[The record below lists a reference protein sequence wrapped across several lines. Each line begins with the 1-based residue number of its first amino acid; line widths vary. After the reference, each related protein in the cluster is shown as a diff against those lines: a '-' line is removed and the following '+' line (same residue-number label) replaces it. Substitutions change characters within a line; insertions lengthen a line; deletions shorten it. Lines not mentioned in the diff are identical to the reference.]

1 MSILL
6 GYIHFTPQSCDVL
19 MIFMLLFAILSQII
33 LLEFIMLM
41 RRFFILLFLL
51 TPAWFLS
58 AMPVQ
63 NYLPKHASFNAEIP
77 LPSTTLGFEIGQ
89 RHVRHDQLKEY
100 FNTLSQSSTRLEM
113 TSIGRTAQ
121 LREQFLITISS
132 PENIANLDAILA
144 NTHRST
150 ANEKMSDEPLVV
162 WLGYSVHG
170 DEISGANAAM
180 VVAYYLAASE
190 EKEITAMLAN
200 TIIVLEPSINPDGMD
215 RFVNWVST
223 YRGSTDNSDVEHI
236 EHHQGWVSGR
246 TNHFWFDLNRDWL
259 LLTQQESRHRLKYFH
274 QYQPHVL
281 GDYHEMG
288 ANSSYF
294 FQPGIVSRTHPLT
307 PKQNVSL
314 TKELAKFHA
323 KALDQAQRL
332 YYSEENFDDF
342 YYGKGSTYPDI
353 NASVGILFEQ
363 ASSRG
368 MQQDT
373 INGLLTFEYGIQNH
387 VLTSLSTIKGA
398 WENRQALKK
407 YQKSFYQQALKQ
419 AKKEK
424 FNGYLISENKD
435 SYRLNTLLDKLTQHQ
450 INVYPLKNDFSHQ
463 GKSYAS
469 ETSYYIPLAQKQ
481 YRLVQA
487 LFNQETD
494 FPDNTFYDVSGWTMP
509 LAMNIDF
516 HKLDS
521 TWGLELA
528 DKPWSKKNII
538 HVSKVKPSDS
548 DYAYAFE
555 WHHALA
561 PSLLN
566 QLLSK
571 GIKAKVATT
580 GFTSSINGQK
590 RVFASGTIMI
600 PAGIQ
605 STQNWRENIAELAN
619 NINIELVT
627 INSGL
632 TSQGIDFGSSSF
644 KAIKKPKVLLLG
656 GTGVSQYEAGEIRYY
671 LDELLQI
678 PISIVEHSRLAE
690 IDLSSYSHL
699 VLVDGDYKGLS
710 ERNISNIKTWV
721 KQGGTVFAQKR
732 GAKWLAKQDILSVDF
747 ASKKQIDQLF
757 DSEKL
762 NYHDKEKLSA
772 RKRIAGAIFA
782 TELDISHPLAFGYT
796 NEKLPLFRNS
806 TLIMDAG
813 QQPFITVAKYNAT
826 PLLSGY
832 TDNNLVHR
840 LAHNAAIVAH
850 NYGEGRVIATSDV
863 LAFRGYWLGSAKVLA
878 NTLFFAKAFSAPVK
892 D

>member
-1 MSILL
+1 
-6 GYIHFTPQSCDVL
+6 

-33 LLEFIMLM
+33 KLEFIMLL
-41 RRFFILLFLL
+41 RRFFTLLFLL

-63 NYLPKHASFNAEIP
+63 NYLPKQASFNSKIP
-77 LPSTTLGFEIGQ
+77 LPSATLGFEIGQ
-89 RHVRHDQLKEY
+89 RHLRHDQLKEY
-100 FNTLSQSSTRLEM
+100 FNTLSQSSKRIKM
-113 TSIGRTAQ
+113 TTIGRTAQ
-121 LREQFLITISS
+121 LREQFLVTVSS
-132 PENIANLDAILA
+132 PENLANLDNILA
-144 NTHRST
+144 GRHIPST
-150 ANEKMSDEPLVV
+150 GKKTTDEPLVI

-180 VVAYYLAASE
+180 IVAYYLAASE
-190 EKEITAMLAN
+190 EKEIETMLAN

-223 YRGSTDNSDVEHI
+223 YRGSANNSDAEHI
-236 EHHQGWVSGR
+236 EHHQNWISGR

-314 TKELAKFHA
+314 TKTLAKFHA
-323 KALDQAQRL
+323 NALDQAQRL

-353 NASVGILFEQ
+353 NGSVGILFEQ
-363 ASSRG
+363 ASARG
-368 MQQDT
+368 MQQNT

-387 VLTSLSTIKGA
+387 VLTSLSTIEGS
-398 WENRQALKK
+398 WENRKELKK
-407 YQKSFYQQALKQ
+407 YRKTFYQQSIKQ
-419 AKKEK
+419 AQKEK
-424 FNGYLISENKD
+424 FNGYLLSETKD
-435 SYRLNTLLDKLTQHQ
+435 SYRLNTLLDKLVQHQ
-450 INVYPLKNDFSHQ
+450 IKVYPLRSDFSYK
-463 GKSYAS
+463 GKSYTT
-469 ETSYYIPLAQKQ
+469 ETSYYVPLEQNQ

-516 HKLDS
+516 QKLES

-528 DKPWSKKNII
+528 NKSWSKKDIV
-538 HVSKVKPSDS
+538 HVSKITPRDS

-561 PSLLN
+561 PNLLN
-566 QLLSK
+566 QLLSQK
-571 GIKAKVATT
+571 IKAKVAT
-580 GFTSSINGQK
+580 GDFTSQVDGKK
-590 RVFASGTIMI
+590 RVFASGTIII

-605 STQNWRENIAELAN
+605 STQNWRENLAELASKV
-619 NINIELVT
+619 NIELVT

-644 KAIKKPKVLLLG
+644 RALKQPTVLLLG
-656 GTGVSQYEAGEIRYY
+656 GTGISQYEAGEIRYY
-671 LDELLQI
+671 LDETLQI
-678 PISIVEHSRLAE
+678 PVSIVEHSRLAD
-690 IDLSSYSHL
+690 IDLSNYSHL
-699 VLVDGDYKGLS
+699 ILVDGDYKALS
-710 ERNISNIKTWV
+710 KDNISEIKAWV
-721 KQGGTVFAQKR
+721 KQGGIVFAQKR
-732 GAKWLAKQDILSVDF
+732 GAKWLAKQEILSVDF
-747 ASKKQIDQLF
+747 ASKKQIDELF

-762 NYHDKEKLSA
+762 HYQDKEKLSA

-782 TELDISHPLAFGYT
+782 TELDTSHPLAFGYT
-796 NEKLPLFRNS
+796 NKTLPLFRNS
-806 TLIMDAG
+806 TLIMDVG
-813 QQPFITVAKYNAT
+813 QQPFITLAKYQAE

-832 TDNNLVHR
+832 TDKNLVHR
-840 LAHNAAIVAH
+840 LAHNTAIVAH
-850 NYGEGRVIATSDV
+850 NYGEGRVIASSDV
-863 LAFRGYWLGSAKVLA
+863 LTFRGYWLGSAKLLA
-878 NTLFFAKAFSAPVK
+878 NSLFFAKAFSAPVK